1 MKKYVE
7 FLKEEVGLRNISKLA
22 KLHKTAEIY
31 FHKDLDGVTSA
42 LAMKEFLKNYYQIE
56 TVDCHIIQYGGL
68 EYAIKHHQPDNL
80 AVLVDFAHGKPMF
93 HIQSDHHDS
102 QVGAED
108 TKSTYFKPA
117 RSNVEIISGEISY
130 NDIFTDTDLKLI
142 KTIDSADFFRN
153 NIKPEDV
160 QDSIF
165 QYKRAESAEKN
176 RYLMGFVVNR
186 LLLAYKNKRISVK
199 SLDGKRNH
207 INKNILECLVL
218 DSTASLYS
226 IFNNIRNY
234 INNAKTSDRLGR
246 LATPEEIKE
255 NLTKYI
261 DRMKDYSFVE
271 DPEGETHEISSTEL
285 NVLKVINNKKES
297 ELTELAKQLN
307 ISMQD
312 LEKYIERLKDK
323 KYLFWSDRNSNYF
336 VGNFGKK
343 VLQGNKAIKGV
354 HMDDKYNILIQ
365 YGGGNMFAPG
375 SYDRYTPFK
384 NYPEAEFLCIVW
396 PMGLIQ
402 VSCNP
407 FKEKV
412 LKDVNLGEM
421 AKEVLAK
428 HEPLLSKFYV
438 ALESI
443 KYEFETSQDWK
454 AMQKAEGEDYEGVG
468 FKYSDLEAFYS
479 DCVYKKEGDKI
490 VNFDINTN
498 RVINAMN
505 TVYDNLSRDQ
515 KELLASLKIPV
526 WEIIKRNSGGHP
538 SITNISGLNFL
549 KYNKKAL
556 QKFYNTDKY
565 VDVLKKLAREL
576 VNNLKEKIDTAK
588 KGEEVKYDTGGV
600 ELLGHDINESF
611 NFNLTD
617 KNGNVRSVSKDS
629 FLKAGAKKA
638 MKEVKI
644 DTINKKVIAKF
655 ENFILEK
662 REKILL
668 NDQEMWLDKESIE
681 NKGANKFNAMVYNSE
696 DSNDG
701 VEFLD
706 IHGDKILYFLKKTDD
721 NWYGNVNGDS
731 VEITLHYI
739 KAPALLKDGKK
750 FWKISCWGNDDY
762 GIFKDFFS
770 SKEAMDTFFELKKL
784 PKVNKQYLFDRGF
797 EVF

>member
-142 KTIDSADFFRN
+142 KTVDSADFFRN
-153 NIKPEDV
+153 EIKPEDV

-226 IFNNIRNY
+226 MFNNIRNY
-234 INNAKTSDRLGR
+234 INNAKTNDKLGR

-261 DRMKDYSFVE
+261 ERMKDYSFVE
-271 DPEGETHEISSTEL
+271 DQEGETHEIGSNEL
-285 NVLKVINNKKES
+285 NVLKLINNKRES
-297 ELTELAKQLN
+297 DLPDLAKQLN
-307 ISMQD
+307 ISIED

-323 KYLFWSDRNSNYF
+323 KYLFWSDRNNNYF

-343 VLQGNKAIKGV
+343 VLQGKKAIKGV

-365 YGGGNMFAPG
+365 YGGGNMFQPG

-428 HEPLLSKFYV
+428 HEPLLNKFYV
-438 ALESI
+438 ALESV

-454 AMQKAEGEDYEGVG
+454 KMQKEEGDDYEGVG
-468 FKYSDLEAFYS
+468 FKFSDLEAFYS
-479 DCVYKKEGDKI
+479 DCVYKQEDGKI
-490 VNFDINTN
+490 VNVDIKEN
-498 RVINAMN
+498 RLINAMN
-505 TVYDNLSRDQ
+505 TVYEKLTKDQ
-515 KELLASLKIPV
+515 KDLLASLKIPV

-576 VNNLKEKIDTAK
+576 VNNLKEKIDIAK
-588 KGEEVKYDTGGV
+588 EGGEVKYDTGGV
-600 ELLGHDINESF
+600 ELMGHDLNESF
-611 NFNLTD
+611 NFNLMD
-617 KNGNVRSVSKDS
+617 KNGNVKSVTKDS

-638 MKEVKI
+638 MKEIKI
-644 DTINKKVIAKF
+644 DNVNKKVIAKF
-655 ENFILEK
+655 ESFIFEK
-662 REKILL
+662 REKISL
-668 NDQEMWLDKESIE
+668 NGYEMWLDRESIE
-681 NKGANKFNAMVYNSE
+681 KSSKYCYDAVVYDSENSK
-696 DSNDG
+696 DG
-701 VEFLD
+701 TKLLD
-706 IHGDKILYFLKKTDD
+706 INGDKLLYLLKKTDD
-721 NWYGNVNGDS
+721 DWYGNINGDS
-731 VEITLHYI
+731 LEITLSKI
-739 KAPALLKDGKK
+739 RAPALLKDGKI
-750 FWKISCWGNDDY
+750 FWKINCWGNDDY
-762 GIFKDFFS
+762 GLFKDFES
-770 SKEAMDTFFELKKL
+770 SKEAMNTFFELKKL
-784 PKVNKQYLFDRGF
+784 PKVNKQYLFDIGF
-797 EVF
+797 KEH

>member
-7 FLKEEVGLRNISKLA
+7 FIKEEVGLRNISKFA

-68 EYAIKHHQPDNL
+68 EYAIKDHQPGNL

-102 QVGAED
+102 QVGAGETD
-108 TKSTYFKPA
+108 STYFKSA

-130 NDIFTDTDLKLI
+130 NDIFTSTDLKLI
-142 KTIDSADFFRN
+142 QTVDSADFFRN
-153 NIKPEDV
+153 DIKPEDV
-160 QDSIF
+160 QNSIF
-165 QYKRAESAEKN
+165 KYEKSESAEKN

-186 LLLAYKNKRISVK
+186 LLLAYKNKRITVK
-199 SLDGKRNH
+199 SLDGKRTH
-207 INKNILECLVL
+207 TNKNILECLVL

-234 INNAKTSDRLGR
+234 INNAKTRDKKGE
-246 LATPEEIKE
+246 LATPEEIKA
-255 NLTKYI
+255 NLTNYI
-261 DRMKDYSFVE
+261 ERMKNYSFVE
-271 DPEGETHEISSTEL
+271 DEQGETHEISNNEL
-285 NVLKVINNKKES
+285 KVLRVINNKRES
-297 ELTELAKQLN
+297 DLDNIAKQLDM
-307 ISMQD
+307 S
-312 LEKYIERLKDK
+312 LEELEESIEKLKFK
-323 KYLFWSDRNSNYF
+323 KYLFWSDRNNNYF

-343 VLQGNKAIKGV
+343 VLQGKKAIKGV
-354 HMDDKYNILIQ
+354 HMDEEYNILIQ

-407 FKEKV
+407 FKEKA

-428 HEPLLSKFYV
+428 HEPILNKFYV
-438 ALESI
+438 SLESV

-454 AMQKAEGEDYEGVG
+454 KMKKEEGEDYQGVG

-479 DCVYKKEGDKI
+479 DCVYTQEESNI
-490 VNFDINTN
+490 VNFDIKDN
-498 RVINAMN
+498 RLKNAMN
-505 TVYDNLSRDQ
+505 IVYEDLSNQQ
-515 KELLASLKIPV
+515 KEYLRNLKIPV

-538 SITNISGLNFL
+538 SITNISGLSFL

-556 QKFYNTDKY
+556 NKFYGTDKY

-576 VNNLKEKIDTAK
+576 VNNLKEKIDIAK
-588 KGEEVKYDTGGV
+588 EGGEVKYDTGNV
-600 ELLGHDINESF
+600 ELTGGDLNENF
-611 NFNLTD
+611 NFNLMD
-617 KNGNVRSVSKDS
+617 KSGNIKSVTKES
-629 FLKAGAKKA
+629 FIKAGAKKA

-644 DTINKKVIAKF
+644 DNSNKKVIAKF
-655 ENFILEK
+655 ERFQYK
-662 REKILL
+662 
-668 NDQEMWLDKESIE
+668 
-681 NKGANKFNAMVYNSE
+681 
-696 DSNDG
+696 
-701 VEFLD
+701 
-706 IHGDKILYFLKKTDD
+706 LK
-721 NWYGNVNGDS
+721 
-731 VEITLHYI
+731 
-739 KAPALLKDGKK
+739 
-750 FWKISCWGNDDY
+750 
-762 GIFKDFFS
+762 
-770 SKEAMDTFFELKKL
+770 
-784 PKVNKQYLFDRGF
+784 
-797 EVF
+797 